1 MSRPSHYY
9 RPYESEKEATDESD
23 GTDEGTDDSE
33 DEHNEDDTERIRAE
47 QDPRYAILRTAG
59 PSLNTVEQQNKYS
72 SASVGAPYDTK
83 TDIRSL
89 VDHVY
94 LDPPKTTKTSLV
106 SIKSVNRD
114 NRIFP
119 TPYRFQIKL
128 PRVYKDITKFQLVQ
142 MSFPNNASNV
152 QASTLFTSSL
162 VQLLMSEGVPDTCSS
177 ICISIANCVPASN
190 AVAMVEQ
197 GRLNGSGE
205 PLLTALAIPT
215 GSYTDS
221 QLAQQLTLQANSTP
235 PLNLISYD
243 DFKDI
248 FINTR
253 DIFVLFNEPGDN
265 YISKTTNQQFGMHS
279 KENIMN
285 SYYTQPYIDS
295 LPEITEEIA
304 YVAYYFPVL
313 KEVIATGRA
322 QPFLQ
327 TAGMAYD
334 DVAAAVMGPFQGL
347 DSPLYYQLCQINR
360 DALENYRPHLTF
372 ELRNVNKYSW
382 TFNANEK
389 RFITIHDTLHTSIQ
403 RDLGN
408 QYQSILQ
415 QELSLSNLNVYS
427 FQSIK
432 TELTSYQSIYKHLER
447 NLSTVLGQY
456 HLVSDLQFQG
466 GDIYS
471 TTQSTFSLSDLS
483 CDADF
488 NAMFCFKSTIGRIF
502 HNYSG
507 TPMNFRSFSD
517 YHSTLSSYYHIVQ
530 STSSKISSINGSVH
544 TDYHQYVS
552 KKYGGVLPS
561 SMIQNR
567 SYMSNQGVPVTFV
580 TNQNVYI
587 PGQPMSGL
595 TPRVGPVPMTAPL
608 NISTLAP
615 SETLPI
621 YYKFPPNTS
630 CSSICCTVI
639 QNMINSWYS
648 SVPVNTVINSMAY
661 RLGILNMTP
670 GAFNIFSTVSQITST
685 ANTNLL
691 MSINDAQGFNNMDI
705 TMPEDYNLTNETTGQ
720 VKLIAGKI
728 LMGAVGDTGVSQTVI
743 QNPTVFE
750 NTLGKLDRL
759 DIKIYYDD
767 DAITPAWLYLP
778 YFLSIQEWDATFQI
792 DEQVGFANQNTG
804 WGNRPSV
811 PIPADPDSTPYI
823 HFTHKNNPNNS

>member
-1 MSRPSHYY
+1 MSRPNHYY
-9 RPYESEKEATDESD
+9 RPYETEEE
-23 GTDEGTDDSE
+23 GTDEGTDDEGTDVSD
-33 DEHNEDDTERIRAE
+33 DENDEDDTERIRAE
-47 QDPRYAILRTAG
+47 KDPRYAILRTAG
-59 PSLNTVEQQNKYS
+59 PSLNTVELQNKYS
-72 SASVGAPYDTK
+72 SPAVGAPYDTT

-89 VDHVY
+89 ADHVY
-94 LDPPKTTKTSLV
+94 LDPPKETKTSLV
-106 SIKSVNRD
+106 SVKSINRD
-114 NRIFP
+114 KRIFP
-119 TPYRFQIKL
+119 TPFRFQIKL
-128 PRVYKDITKFQLVQ
+128 PRVYKDVTKFQLVQ

-162 VQLLMSEGVPDTCSS
+162 VQLLMDSNIRPECSS

-190 AVAMVEQ
+190 AVAMVEM
-197 GRLNGSGE
+197 GRTNGSGE
-205 PLLTALAIPT
+205 PLLTALSIPT
-215 GSYTDS
+215 GTYTDT
-221 QLAQQLTLQANSTP
+221 QLAQQLTAQANSTP

-248 FINTR
+248 FMNTR
-253 DIFVLFNEPGDN
+253 YISVLFNEPGDN
-265 YISKTTNQQFGMHS
+265 YISRTTNQHFGMHS

-285 SYYTQPYIDS
+285 SYYTQHYIDS
-295 LPEITEEIA
+295 VPEITEEVA
-304 YVAYYFPVL
+304 FVAYYFPVL

-334 DVAAAVMGPFQGL
+334 DMASAVMGPFQGL
-347 DSPLYYQLCQINR
+347 DSPLYYQLCLINR
-360 DALENYRPHLTF
+360 DSLENYRPHLTF
-372 ELRNVNKYSW
+372 ELRNINKYTWS
-382 TFNANEK
+382 FNANEK
-389 RFITIHDTLHTSIQ
+389 RFTTIHDSLHTSIQ

-408 QYQSILQ
+408 QYQSVLQ
-415 QELSLSNLNVYS
+415 QELSLSNLNTYS
-427 FQSIK
+427 FQSLK

-456 HLVSDLQFQG
+456 HLVSDLQFKG
-466 GDIYS
+466 GDTYS
-471 TTQSTFSLSDLS
+471 TSQSTFSMADLS

-502 HNYSG
+502 HNYTG
-507 TPMNFRSFSD
+507 TAMHFSTFSD
-517 YHSTLSSYYHIVQ
+517 YHSTLSSYHNIVQ
-530 STSSKISSINGSVH
+530 STSSKISSINGAVH

-552 KKYGGVLPS
+552 KKYGSVLPS

-567 SYMSNQGVPVTFV
+567 SYMSNQGVPVTFI

-587 PGQPMSGL
+587 PGQPMNGL
-595 TPRVGPVPMTAPL
+595 EPRIEPRTDPAPI
-608 NISTLAP
+608 NISTLRPAEARP
-615 SETLPI
+615 VF
-621 YYKFPPNTS
+621 YNFPATTD

-639 QNMINSWYS
+639 RNMINSWYS
-648 SVPVNTVINSMAY
+648 CVPVNTVINSMSY

-670 GAFNIFSTVSQITST
+670 GTFNIFSTVSQITST
-685 ANTNLL
+685 SNTNML

-705 TMPEDYNLTNETTGQ
+705 SMPENYNLSNETTGQ

-728 LMGAVGDTGVSQTVI
+728 LMGAIGDTGVSQTVI

-750 NTLGKLDRL
+750 NTLGRLDKL

-778 YFLSIQEWDATFQI
+778 YFLSIQEWNATFQI
-792 DEQVGFANQNTG
+792 DEQIGFANKNSG
-804 WGNRPSV
+804 WGVRPSV
-811 PIPADPDSTPYI
+811 PVPTDPNSTPYI